1 MREIGCLAR
10 NCDVMKNLLLTAVSM
25 ASIASAAPM
34 GDAKDWKLIFD
45 DDFSASRLNESKWSY
60 NYPWGSMHNHM
71 AYMDASHVRL
81 AEGKLVIRGVAERHP
96 KAKDT
101 AKFNGKLLPVPYQA
115 GAIHSK
121 GKFQLMHGYIEA
133 RLKVPKGRGFWPA
146 FWLLPVDGAWP
157 PEIDVMEI
165 LTSNPHRN
173 HVALHYGKD
182 WREHRSHGR
191 WVEKLPDLSAD
202 FHDYGVHWTSEFID
216 FYFDGKR
223 VHRVT
228 DRKAIAHT
236 AKPMFLLINLGI
248 GAWEKK
254 PDASTI
260 WENNYYQVD
269 WVRVWQKKH
278 E

>member
-1 MREIGCLAR
+1 
-10 NCDVMKNLLLTAVSM
+10 MKLLHAMATMMLTPALFAGPV
-25 ASIASAAPM
+25 
-34 GDAKDWKLIFD
+34 GEEKDWKLVFD
-45 DDFSASRLNESKWSY
+45 DDFSGSTLNQGKWSY

-71 AYMDASHVRL
+71 AYMDAQNVRV
-81 AEGKLVIRGVAERHP
+81 ADGKLVIRARPERHP

-101 AKFNGKLLPVPYQA
+101 AKFNGKILPVPYQA

-121 GKFQLMHGYIEA
+121 GKFEVTHGYIEA

-146 FWLLPVDGAWP
+146 FWLLPKDGAWP

-182 WREHRSHGR
+182 WRDHRSHGQ
-191 WVEKLPDLSAD
+191 WIEKMPDLSAD
-202 FHDYGVHWTSEFID
+202 FHDYGVHWTAEFID

-223 VHRVT
+223 VKRVT
-228 DRKAIAHT
+228 DRAAIKHT
-236 AKPMFLLINLGI
+236 EKPMFLLINLGV

-254 PDASTI
+254 PDETTI
-260 WENNYYQVD
+260 WEKNYYEID
-269 WVRVWQKKH
+269 WVRVWKPRRGR
-278 E
+278 